1 MAFLSHGGSF
11 LCETLH
17 GNSWSMSPLTGLAL
31 SKTPQMHLFKSVNLR
46 HSEAGSRFCLVTHTH
61 SGCSLHSQDGEGLD
75 TRNERHH
82 ECQWIFFKFCMQLP
96 WHISCILPKFQLCV
110 SLLEIAGDII
120 LLLIPP
126 NLPAPYLQWTY
137 LTLCM
142 AHQSICKWSS
152 KFIQHVSNS
161 LGYTWRL
168 FGCLLVPTLRPLDD
182 FWCLLVSLGDF

>member
-96 WHISCILPKFQLCV
+96 WHISCILPKFQHCA

-126 NLPAPYLQWTY
+126 NRPASLNPFKKNKNLWLDGSRHCQAK
-137 LTLCM
+137 TLVD
-142 AHQSICKWSS
+142 
-152 KFIQHVSNS
+152 FS
-161 LGYTWRL
+161 LKEVDRRHFQNL
-168 FGCLLVPTLRPLDD
+168 
-182 FWCLLVSLGDF
+182 SLSCDPSPGSWEVYNT